1 MPNIF
6 LKTKFSSNKRF
17 FIYKFTSDYYLPIIT
32 KIVHNLEML
41 IPEEKL
47 RKTNPYPHVLPTP
60 MQNILNNREYFE
72 NEATLK

>member
-1 MPNIF
+1 M
-6 LKTKFSSNKRF
+6 
-17 FIYKFTSDYYLPIIT
+17 
-32 KIVHNLEML
+32 E

-47 RKTNPYPHVLPTP
+47 RKNNPYPHVLPTP